1 MVVAP
6 HVGYMNMCMADVL
19 LLSNCGGEQKVL
31 CGTITD
37 QTYVCEYSQFD
48 SATHEAHLHTHTHTH
63 THTRKHTHTHTHT
76 PVSYTHLTLPTTS
89 RV

>member
-48 SATHEAHLHTHTHTH
+48 SATHKA
-63 THTRKHTHTHTHT
+63 
-76 PVSYTHLTLPTTS
+76 
-89 RV
+89 